1 VSEAI
6 PLSQDHAQAEKRKM
20 THRIDEIE
28 NTPTDRELAERL
40 YRHIEHG
47 DEKHRAWLKTELDK
61 FFDAEDRARLRSPAP
76 DALGPMA
83 RPDTNTPTRW
93 NGVYHEEVSPAP
105 DDAAIAAKI
114 AEEVTR
120 SVGVTWAVCG
130 VDEHGVPSV
139 IIKKQYLDTLLSALT
154 TAHREIE
161 KLKAECMTQSVRLAN
176 QTVAIDHYQRERDTA
191 YRERDEM
198 RERCA
203 KIAEECRSYDD
214 SVHDSAG
221 VMRTGRRIATAIR
234 ALPPTAPAKREET
247 KE

>member
-1 VSEAI
+1 
-6 PLSQDHAQAEKRKM
+6 M
-20 THRIDEIE
+20 T
-28 NTPTDRELAERL
+28 
-40 YRHIEHG
+40 
-47 DEKHRAWLKTELDK
+47 K
-61 FFDAEDRARLRSPAP
+61 
-76 DALGPMA
+76 
-83 RPDTNTPTRW
+83 
-93 NGVYHEEVSPAP
+93 
-105 DDAAIAAKI
+105 
-114 AEEVTR
+114 
-120 SVGVTWAVCG
+120 
-130 VDEHGVPSV
+130 
-139 IIKKQYLDTLLSALT
+139 
-154 TAHREIE
+154 
-161 KLKAECMTQSVRLAN
+161 SVRLAN